1 MKKRTTYICIFLAIL
16 IIILIVLD
24 KTKTQKEIIEF
35 PVEEN
40 RTIIRKEDK
49 DFVSN
54 QVLLSFKDNSVD
66 SEIESFFKKIDDVKE
81 YEYLGLNT
89 YVVTLNH
96 DFNSRNELN
105 NYCKKIEQ
113 HKEVLYCEANNI
125 ILLDDCSK
133 GPC

>member
-24 KTKTQKEIIEF
+24 KTKTQKEIIEY

-49 DFVSN
+49 
-54 QVLLSFKDNSVD
+54 
-66 SEIESFFKKIDDVKE
+66 E
-81 YEYLGLNT
+81 YEYLRLNT